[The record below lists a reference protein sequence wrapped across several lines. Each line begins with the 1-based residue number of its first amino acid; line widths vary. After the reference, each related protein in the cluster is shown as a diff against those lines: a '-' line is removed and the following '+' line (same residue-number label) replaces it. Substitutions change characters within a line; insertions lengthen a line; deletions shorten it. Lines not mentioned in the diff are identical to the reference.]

1 MVNRRSSSENT
12 MVRIRYEKDGY
23 LPPKDLKVE
32 IQADGRKQVLDD
44 IGRVEIDGKPIEPD
58 EMDERQP
65 IEYSDVDCSV
75 SSQRKGMS
83 GGTYKCF
90 KIRT

>member
-23 LPPKDLKVE
+23 LPPKELKIE
-32 IQADGRKQVLDD
+32 IQVDGRRQVLDD

-58 EMDERQP
+58 AMDESQP
-65 IEYSDVDCSV
+65 IEYSGVNCSV
-75 SSQRKGMS
+75 SSRRKGMF
-83 GGTYKCF
+83 GEIYKCF